1 MTSKN
6 VSPDNKSSNI
16 MERSLLKSKT
26 KTDKPKFDLS
36 KLDDQ
41 VSMTTRKRREK
52 SVKKENAQT
61 FMTGINYEN
70 ETQ

>member
-36 KLDDQ
+36 KLDD
-41 VSMTTRKRREK
+41 
-52 SVKKENAQT
+52 
-61 FMTGINYEN
+61 
-70 ETQ
+70 